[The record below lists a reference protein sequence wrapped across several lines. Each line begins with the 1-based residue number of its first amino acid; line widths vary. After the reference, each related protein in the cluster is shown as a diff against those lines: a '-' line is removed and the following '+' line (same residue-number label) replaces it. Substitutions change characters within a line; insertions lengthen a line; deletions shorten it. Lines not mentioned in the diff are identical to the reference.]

1 MDKKIKIM
9 WLATSIGLALFL
21 VMAFVVVNFIM
32 SESLHLLSDVAMYYL
47 KMVMT
52 ILVLVLIPTSL
63 KYVNADRY
71 DNTQTLGENNSLTR
85 YGMMCILRVWLFQ
98 TIGCVNSIIYVI
110 SGDVSFF
117 YLGVIVLL
125 AMLFMRGKTAT
136 NYNE

>member
-1 MDKKIKIM
+1 M

-21 VMAFVVVNFIM
+21 AVAFVVVNFII
-32 SESLHLLSDVAMYYL
+32 SEPLHLLSDVAMYYL
-47 KMVMT
+47 KMAMT

-71 DNTQTLGENNSLTR
+71 DNTQTLGENNRLTR

-98 TIGCVNSIIYVI
+98 TIGCVCSIIYVI
-110 SGDVSFF
+110 SSDVSFF

-125 AMLFMRGKTAT
+125 AMLFMRGKTAV
-136 NYNE
+136 NNHE